1 MSQPASPGTS
11 QCHQQHQP
19 QPAPPSQP
27 ASHPPT
33 MLQSPFARTSAQDH
47 HHQQPA
53 IEAGCIDDESEDEG
67 EAIADALLGR
77 RTHARLSIGKHIDS
91 SPSRTSCLEEGQL
104 REDEESQSQAKAP
117 TQQDH
122 SASSSSVP
130 QQPPSSLLDRL
141 GPPSQS
147 ASLASSSSPQDDR
160 PRRTHIHG
168 PHEEAKI
175 QPSRP
180 PRAHRQHPA
189 PHSPKRS
196 RNSRSRSPINRQ
208 PPLSATEQ
216 RRTSLS
222 SRITLSNR
230 HHSCSPIALQFDVQ
244 SRCQQIA
251 RRFSS
256 PSNST
261 PVRRDPREQ
270 REQQPAAPHYEPN
283 TPNYNSHRPHHHHPP
298 PYPHN
303 GPPGSQSKASNSNA
317 IALPTSKSPSLKNA
331 SLRVSILI
339 ENLPPYSALTPR
351 RLFEHL
357 VNLIPPTQRPD
368 PGLPSA
374 LKLYRYARSDCV
386 CAELRFNALAHARY
400 FVQRTPRAW
409 PSIWYT
415 ASKIP
420 PDSRKKSME
429 FTLLEG
435 DKPVTWPSRYE
446 TYYPKFKSDTYRPHT
461 RTVEEDT
468 TTPTPEKE
476 TSPSS
481 SQTRHAPVPEF
492 GRRKAAQTNQLSAPS
507 TSKPSKSSNAL
518 TAKSHHSDHYRPKG
532 RPHEDHDAAPARKKS
547 RPPALKAPSPEDS
560 HELIKNELIKN
571 EISIL
576 LSQSSNTTT
585 TKPPKDTN
593 LPVLNDPPKH
603 TKHSPQKTN
612 LQPVDHPTNGALV
625 KASQGAPAPSST
637 RADDQ
642 HKPPFT
648 SIINVSVA
656 GSGPGSKIPGL
667 NVGTAHQ
674 GNPSPA
680 LTLHSVSSK
689 SPESAD
695 TKYPHPVFT
704 LESLH
709 GEPKERTNGV
719 LLSKML
725 PSITLSVLQS
735 HFLIPNRPRDFR
747 IFEPLQICYGPFF
760 NPAPLDQSISST
772 TGSQADLSLSHQLE
786 MGCLIS
792 FSDPNTA
799 AHFCRVLEL
808 NSPFHPLHIRL
819 VDPAHIQFLPS
830 ASTIS
835 NPPKQQQQ
843 GYLDPSG
850 TCYGPMSPFFSN
862 AGFLNWPTVQQEMMQ
877 SGSPLGLGPMGQLA
891 EPRTPSG
898 PLQHHQSADMGYNNN
913 NNNAYP
919 YLNDYSSGLLGHHM
933 SSLPSPS
940 HLSFTNSLS
949 YNHSP
954 YSLPPPPQAV
964 SDPSQDLSTLLSS
977 SSPSHPFSTHP
988 LPPIPPPQS
997 LTALHRPPS
1006 SSLHT
1011 AQDFSPAQTLPPLPR
1026 CNPQPSPPPPP
1037 PPASASA
1044 STHDLPVACSSEG
1057 PLSASTSVDS
1067 LEILTCLPT
1076 NNNPSSFDPYPHQ
1089 PHSSSNTHFNG
1100 HPSTPHSTT
1109 YFNPNPRKSPFLV
1122 PSSTPTNPTPAPANN
1137 TTVLGP
1143 PPAAENAPPPGRASG
1158 SPVPASQPIVSAP
1171 SSSAPSNTQLE
1182 HLQRL
1187 KNILKARKAVG
1198 P

>member
-1 MSQPASPGTS
+1 
-11 QCHQQHQP
+11 
-19 QPAPPSQP
+19 
-27 ASHPPT
+27 

-261 PVRRDPREQ
+261 P
-270 REQQPAAPHYEPN
+270 
-283 TPNYNSHRPHHHHPP
+283 
-298 PYPHN
+298 
-303 GPPGSQSKASNSNA
+303 SKASNSNA

-877 SGSPLGLGPMGQLA
+877 SGS
-891 EPRTPSG
+891 
-898 PLQHHQSADMGYNNN
+898 
-913 NNNAYP
+913 
-919 YLNDYSSGLLGHHM
+919 LLGHHM

-1006 SSLHT
+1006 SSLHI

-1076 NNNPSSFDPYPHQ
+1076 NNNPSSSFDPYPHQ